1 MSLLTRQDAAAPPE
15 NPFKLYHYDPT
26 VAGGVIVA
34 LLFLGTTLLHFWQ
47 LIRARSWYVL
57 PLAVGGIF
65 QIVGYSARAKSGT
78 ESPYW
83 TLGPYIM
90 QALLLL
96 VAPALYAATIYM
108 QLGRIIRL
116 VHGESRVRIP
126 QKWMTKIFV
135 IGDLLSFVLQGGG
148 GGYQAAG
155 SLEAL
160 QVGAKVIIVGLFVQL
175 IFFGFFI
182 VIAIK
187 FDISISKVPTAQAQT
202 HTLWKRH
209 MWALYIGSL
218 LVMVR
223 SVFRAVEYLQGF
235 DGYLLSHEAYL
246 YIFDAALMLLVMA
259 LFNYV
264 HPSEVATLL
273 VSTEGEWS
281 MGTLPKYYYGQRVG
295 STSA

>member
-1 MSLLTRQDAAAPPE
+1 MAAYLTDAS
-15 NPFKLYHYDPT
+15 T
-26 VAGGVIVA
+26 
-34 LLFLGTTLLHFWQ
+34 
-47 LIRARSWYVL
+47 
-57 PLAVGGIF
+57 
-65 QIVGYSARAKSGT
+65 
-78 ESPYW
+78 
-83 TLGPYIM
+83 
-90 QALLLL
+90 
-96 VAPALYAATIYM
+96 
-108 QLGRIIRL
+108 
-116 VHGESRVRIP
+116 
-126 QKWMTKIFV
+126 
-135 IGDLLSFVLQGGG
+135 G

-160 QVGAKVIIVGLFVQL
+160 QVGAKIIIVGLFVQL

-246 YIFDAALMLLVMA
+246 YIFDAVLMLLVMA
-259 LFNYV
+259 LFNFV
-264 HPSEVATLL
+264 HPSEVAALL
-273 VSTEGEWS
+273 ASSEGEWT
-281 MGTLPKYYYGQRVG
+281 MGTLPKYYYGQRIG